1 MTAPKVVFDAKTL
14 EVRSADLGV
23 NYDGQLAILVK
34 ELAQMRSADGRV
46 TRALKALGVTAR
58 PMKEADLKK
67 VAAAPNA
74 AELIKEVEKCWEEVI
89 GTPMAWGDAH
99 DNMDKAEQEA
109 REILFKQMAQPI
121 ADRMTA
127 IGKEIEALNKKIEA
141 FNTELKLLKG
151 KKDSLLAD
159 ITLKT
164 NKAPRDLFNKD
175 YKALRAE
182 AQTLGVGYKNFNI
195 RDASKYI
202 KKKK

>member
-23 NYDGQLAILVK
+23 DYNGQLAVLLE
-34 ELAQMRSADGRV
+34 ELAQMRSFDGRV

-74 AELIKEVEKCWEEVI
+74 AELIKDLEKADLEVSL
-89 GTPMAWGDAH
+89 TPMAWDSAH
-99 DNMDKAEQEA
+99 ANMDKAEKAA
-109 REILFKQMAQPI
+109 REILFEEMAKPI
-121 ADRMTA
+121 ADRIKA
-127 IGKEIEALNKKIEA
+127 INKEIEELNK
-141 FNTELKLLKG
+141 ELKLLKD

-164 NKAPRDLFNKD
+164 KAPRETFNTK
-175 YKALRAE
+175 YKTLRAE
-182 AQTLGVGYKNFNI
+182 AETLVVAYKSFNI